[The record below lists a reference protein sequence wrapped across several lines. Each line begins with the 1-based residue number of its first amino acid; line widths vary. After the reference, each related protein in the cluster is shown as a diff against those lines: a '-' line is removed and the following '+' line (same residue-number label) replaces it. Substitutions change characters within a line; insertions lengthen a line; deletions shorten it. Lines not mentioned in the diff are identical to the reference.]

1 MKGVKFG
8 GLHSFYEWGLILS
21 PEKEIKSPLP
31 KKKTVDVEGADGELD
46 FTESFGDV
54 KFNNRQLSF
63 KFHKANIVPDG
74 FLALYSVVQNALHGK
89 KMQVILDDDPAHYY
103 FGRVTINE
111 WKSDKRLGI
120 IVIDVDAEPYKLK
133 VAETVVTRAV
143 TDSAEIILTNSRKP
157 VVPTITTDAAM
168 TIAFGGY
175 TAAVQAGTFRLP
187 ELQLRAGQNTVTV
200 TGTGNITFSYR
211 EGSL

>member
-21 PEKEIKSPLP
+21 EKEIEPP
-31 KKKTVDVEGADGELD
+31 KPKTKTVDVDGADGVLD
-46 FTESFGDV
+46 YTEAFGDV
-54 KFNNRQLSF
+54 KYQNRQLTF
-63 KFHKANIVPDG
+63 KFYKASIVPDG
-74 FLALYSVVQNALHGK
+74 FLALFSLVQNTIHGK
-89 KMQVILDDDPAHYY
+89 TMQVILDDDPANYY

-111 WKSDKRLGI
+111 WKSNKRLGE
-120 IVIDVDAEPYKLK
+120 IVIEVDAQPYKLK
-133 VAETVVTRAV
+133 VDETVVTRAV
-143 TDSAEIILTNSRKP
+143 TGSADIILANSRKP
-157 VVPTITTDAAM
+157 VVPTITTNAAM

-187 ELQLRAGQNTVTV
+187 ELQLQAGQNTVKV
-200 TGTGNITFSYR
+200 TGTGNITFRYR